1 MMNFNFEVCLIKR
14 YGGNYKTQIY
24 IGTEEEDESVDY
36 YYDVSPLL
44 ENIVKYEIEK
54 PLQYI
59 LSSISSDFYDDVL
72 EQLDN
77 FDEELDIG
85 DEDFYYCC
93 LLYDT
98 MRKGEDIMEEVL
110 STLDDFFDILRGE
123 MQDIKEDM
131 FDDDDLEE

>member
-1 MMNFNFEVCLIKR
+1 MMNFNFEVCLLKR
-14 YGGNYKTQIY
+14 YGGDYKTQIC
-24 IGTEEEDESVDY
+24 IETEEEDESVDY
-36 YYDVSPLL
+36 YYDVSLLL
-44 ENIVKYEIEK
+44 ENVVKYEIEK

-59 LSSISSDFYDDVL
+59 LSSISSDFYDDVF

-77 FDEELDIG
+77 LDEELDID

-110 STLDDFFDILRGE
+110 STLDDFFDILREE

>member
-14 YGGNYKTQIY
+14 YGKNYKTQIN
-24 IGTEEEDESVDY
+24 IETEEEDESVDY
-36 YYDVSPLL
+36 YYDVSHLL

-59 LSSISSDFYDDVL
+59 LSSISSDFYYDVL

-77 FDEELDIG
+77 LDEELDID

-110 STLDDFFDILRGE
+110 STLDDFFDILREE

-131 FDDDDLEE
+131 FDDDLEE

>member
-1 MMNFNFEVCLIKR
+1 MMNFNFEVCLLKR
-14 YGGNYKTQIY
+14 YGGDYKTQIC
-24 IGTEEEDESVDY
+24 IETEEEDESVDY
-36 YYDVSPLL
+36 YYDVSLLL
-44 ENIVKYEIEK
+44 ENVVKYEIEK

-59 LSSISSDFYDDVL
+59 LSSISSDFYDDVF

-77 FDEELDIG
+77 LDEELDID

-110 STLDDFFDILRGE
+110 STLDDFFDILREE

-131 FDDDDLEE
+131 FDDDDLKE